1 MKLVKAF
8 VHHVRSAGV
17 VEALADAGFRNITLH
32 DVIGALKPLTD
43 SESKYSV
50 DADRLMISEV
60 RISLVV
66 EDRSVDEVTSIIRRV
81 AAVGPGNKAGQ
92 DLKSSKPDHLRFGMA
107 IVHMADLMS
116 QHARQ
121 FFRRFGLIKK
131 FSGNDDVAA

>member
-8 VHHVRSAGV
+8 VHHVRSAAV

-81 AAVGPGNKAGQ
+81 AAVGPGVSGFVYVSPVEQ
-92 DLKSSKPDHLRFGMA
+92 VLPIGGSSML
-107 IVHMADLMS
+107 
-116 QHARQ
+116 
-121 FFRRFGLIKK
+121 
-131 FSGNDDVAA
+131 